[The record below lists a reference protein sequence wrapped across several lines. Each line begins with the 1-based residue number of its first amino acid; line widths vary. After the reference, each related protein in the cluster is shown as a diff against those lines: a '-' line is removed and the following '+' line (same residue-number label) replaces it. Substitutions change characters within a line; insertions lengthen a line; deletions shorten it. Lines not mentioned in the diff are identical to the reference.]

1 MVTFDLSTLRRI
13 PDRVLASLEGR
24 GASHHARRW
33 LGIDVGAR
41 ALKLVDVVP
50 TPTGPHVVEARL
62 MERPLSDGH
71 QLLEAQVATLVAP
84 YRGAGVHMAVSGPD
98 VVVRRLVLPLMSH
111 EEVREAVKWQVKD
124 ELPFSVEEAV
134 LECEVL
140 GEVWEQ
146 EIKKLDVVVAAVPAT
161 WLKAQLSL
169 VERAGLHV
177 MSVTPALFASWQ
189 VVQML
194 TPASAQGHVLLVEFG
209 AERTCAAIF
218 KDGQLRLS
226 RDLAVGSHHVTT
238 AMTELIV
245 GDTGAI
251 ELNLEQAEGVKC
263 RYGVLEAD
271 AQGRTDE
278 GMELSLAAS
287 LMRPVLE
294 RLLTELSRLADFYKV
309 QMGEPG
315 IDRVLVTGGGAELK
329 HLPEFLHEGLGLV
342 VERYDPLA
350 TLPAGKRPPRVEHE
364 AAAGGRL
371 MSALGAAL
379 NHGQWMNVMLPE
391 AKEARQRR
399 QVLGLLRRVSMWV
412 GGGIVATAVI
422 LQGIG
427 WGIQAQVARQE
438 REWEAREPAF
448 LHAKAQEAE
457 RQRLEQAVAAIQG
470 LEDHEPVWDGVLKE
484 LGRLMPSNARLLELD
499 ASAPAGEGG
508 GPVELHLK
516 GLLLFSGMS
525 VQDSLSTFLG
535 ALEESV
541 LFREVQ
547 LLSSDM
553 QAGAVSQVSFEIR
566 CTVE

>member
-1 MVTFDLSTLRRI
+1 MVTFNLSTLRRI
-13 PDRVLASLEGR
+13 PGRLVASLEGQ

-50 TPTGPHVVEARL
+50 TPTGPRVVEARL
-62 MERPLSDGH
+62 VERPLFNGH
-71 QLLEAQVATLVAP
+71 QSLEAQVAALVAP
-84 YRGAGVHMAVSGPD
+84 YRGVDVHLAVSGPD
-98 VVVRRLVLPLMSH
+98 VIVRRLVVPLMSRD
-111 EEVREAVKWQVKD
+111 ELREAVKWQVKD
-124 ELPFSVEEAV
+124 DLPFSLQEAV
-134 LECEVL
+134 IECEVL

-146 EIKKLDVVVAAVPAT
+146 EIKKLEVAVVAVPSM
-161 WLKAQLSL
+161 WLNAQLLL
-169 VERAGLHV
+169 VERAGV
-177 MSVTPALFASWQ
+177 RVASVTPALFASWQ
-189 VVQML
+189 VVQIL
-194 TPASAQGHVLLVEFG
+194 TPALAQGHVLLMEFG

-218 KDGQLRLS
+218 KGGRLRLF

-245 GDTGAI
+245 GDTGAV

-263 RYGVLEAD
+263 RYGVLDAD
-271 AQGRTDE
+271 APGRAEE
-278 GMELSLAAS
+278 GIELSLAAS

-294 RLLTELSRLADFYKV
+294 RLLTEVSRLVDFYKV

-350 TLPAGKRPPRVEHE
+350 TLSTGERPPRIGHDT
-364 AAAGGRL
+364 ATKGRL

-379 NHGQWMNVMLPE
+379 NHGQWMNVMLPQ

-399 QVLGLLRRVSMWV
+399 QVLELLRRVSMWV
-412 GGGIVATAVI
+412 GGGIVATAMI
-422 LQGIG
+422 LQGIW
-427 WGIQAQVARQE
+427 WGLQAQVARQE

-448 LHAKAQEAE
+448 LHAKAQEAQ
-457 RQRLEQAVAAIQG
+457 RQRLEAAVAAIQG
-470 LEDHEPVWDGVLKE
+470 LEDREPVWDGVLKE
-484 LGRLMPSNARLLELD
+484 LGRLMPPNARLLELG
-499 ASAPAGEGG
+499 ASAPAGEHE
-508 GPVELHLK
+508 GPIELHLK
-516 GLLLFSGMS
+516 GVLLFSGTS

-535 ALEESV
+535 ALEESAW
-541 LFREVQ
+541 FREVK